1 MEVDQNVRLS
11 SGIPGLDEVLNGGF
25 ISGRAYLVRGG
36 PGTGKTTMGLHYLL
50 DGVAKNEPVLFIT
63 LVESEA
69 RHRENAKLK
78 GTDITGIEFLDL
90 CPDSEFFSQMQS
102 YDIFA
107 SAEVE
112 QGPTTQKIVETV
124 ERVKPKRVFLD
135 SMTQFRYLT
144 TDNVQFRKQTASFLS
159 FLVEKGA
166 TVLFTSESMDATADD
181 DLQFMSDGVL
191 HLDYNTM
198 ERLVS
203 VTKFRG
209 SSFRDGHHSAQLTAH
224 GMEVF
229 PRILPVT
236 RSKQF
241 VSESITSG
249 IPDLD
254 ELLHGGLERGTVTII
269 SGPSGVG
276 KTTLGLQFMKEA
288 AGRGERSVVYSF
300 EESEGTI
307 FHRAES
313 IGIPL
318 RTMAQR
324 GTFSL
329 VAVEPLTITPD
340 EFSHQVRL
348 EVEKKGTR
356 IIMIDSVAGYRLVLR
371 NSAEITIQLH
381 ALLRYLNSM
390 DITTILINEVESIVG
405 DFRATEMGISYLAD
419 NIVFLRYLEM
429 QGELRRAIGVLKKR
443 LSDFEK
449 TLREYKI
456 TRYGI
461 RVGAPLTHLRGIL
474 RGVPEWTDGPKKSE
488 S

>member
-1 MEVDQNVRLS
+1 
-11 SGIPGLDEVLNGGF
+11 
-25 ISGRAYLVRGG
+25 
-36 PGTGKTTMGLHYLL
+36 
-50 DGVAKNEPVLFIT
+50 
-63 LVESEA
+63 
-69 RHRENAKLK
+69 
-78 GTDITGIEFLDL
+78 
-90 CPDSEFFSQMQS
+90 
-102 YDIFA
+102 
-107 SAEVE
+107 
-112 QGPTTQKIVETV
+112 
-124 ERVKPKRVFLD
+124 
-135 SMTQFRYLT
+135 
-144 TDNVQFRKQTASFLS
+144 
-159 FLVEKGA
+159 
-166 TVLFTSESMDATADD
+166 
-181 DLQFMSDGVL
+181 
-191 HLDYNTM
+191 
-198 ERLVS
+198 
-203 VTKFRG
+203 
-209 SSFRDGHHSAQLTAH
+209 
-224 GMEVF
+224 
-229 PRILPVT
+229 
-236 RSKQF
+236 
-241 VSESITSG
+241 
-249 IPDLD
+249 
-254 ELLHGGLERGTVTII
+254 
-269 SGPSGVG
+269 
-276 KTTLGLQFMKEA
+276 
-288 AGRGERSVVYSF
+288 
-300 EESEGTI
+300 
-307 FHRAES
+307 
-313 IGIPL
+313 
-318 RTMAQR
+318 MAQR